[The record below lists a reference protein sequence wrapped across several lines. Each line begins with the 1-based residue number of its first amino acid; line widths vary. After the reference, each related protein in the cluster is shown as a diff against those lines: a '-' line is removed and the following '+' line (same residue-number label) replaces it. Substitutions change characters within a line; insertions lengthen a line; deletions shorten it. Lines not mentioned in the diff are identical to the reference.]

1 MTATLK
7 TLLVGV
13 FIGAAIA
20 FPLGMNQGRD
30 RPLLSNPFAEVDVTR
45 SVKVSAEHIIED
57 TRAAIHDATKPPTRG
72 PSTPGAK
79 SASPK

>member
-1 MTATLK
+1 MKATLK
-7 TLLVGV
+7 TIFVGV
-13 FIGAAIA
+13 LIGAAIA
-20 FPLGMNQGRD
+20 FPLGMNHGRE

-57 TRAAIHDATKPPTRG
+57 TRAAIHDATKPATRG

-79 SASPK
+79 STSAK